1 MDINCKVARVPHVDA
16 LLNLAIVSQ
25 GKFVLMGSVKTLAVK
40 ARFVYHQKPN
50 VAMEFVDV
58 HRVLQIPILILLHV
72 NVNQLIHVVD
82 VQQEE
87 PV

>member
-1 MDINCKVARVPHVDA
+1 MEFVDVHRVLQIPLLIILHV
-16 LLNLAIVSQ
+16 NVE
-25 GKFVLMGSVKTLAVK
+25 TLTVK
-40 ARFVYHQKPN
+40 ARFVHHQKAN